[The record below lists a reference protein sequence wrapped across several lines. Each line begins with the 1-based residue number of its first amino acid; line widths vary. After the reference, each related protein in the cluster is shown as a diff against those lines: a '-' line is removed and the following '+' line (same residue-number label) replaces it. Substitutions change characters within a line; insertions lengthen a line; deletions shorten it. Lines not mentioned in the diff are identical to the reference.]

1 MANIYGNPKRARA
14 IRSLYLTL
22 NRYLILIDDS
32 YNGPSLKLLNTAY
45 RRIPILLEQL
55 SDREIDE
62 KYVRIIKITFSKF
75 RNNTLTRLRV

>member
-1 MANIYGNPKRARA
+1 
-14 IRSLYLTL
+14 
-22 NRYLILIDDS
+22 DS

-75 RNNTLTRLRV
+75 RNEYNKIINSKVEKTCIIRQYMGNDLSRIVTKYLGYE